1 MIDWSTIDTV
11 LLDMDGTL
19 LDLNF
24 DTHFWREHVP
34 LRYAEMHGIDIESAR
49 EKLYPRFRAMEGTMD
64 WYCVDYW
71 SRELELDIVML
82 KEEVDHLIQVFPN
95 VREFLDRLREQ
106 GKHVTLVT
114 NAHQKSLQLK
124 MNRTQLAGHLDDIV
138 CAHELGLPKEE
149 QVFWS
154 RLHSMMPYD
163 AERTLLIDDNLSILR
178 SARQYGIAHLLAV
191 YQPDSG
197 MPPRETGEFPAI
209 RGFTD
214 IMP

>member
-209 RGFTD
+209 HGFTD

>member
-1 MIDWSTIDTV
+1 MIDWSTIDTI

-49 EKLYPRFRAMEGTMD
+49 EKLYPRFRAVEGTMD

-71 SRELELDIVML
+71 SRELELDIAML

-95 VREFLDRLREQ
+95 VREFLDRLRQ
-106 GKHVTLVT
+106 QNKHVVLVT

-124 MNRTQLAGHLDDIV
+124 MHRTQLAGHMDDII

-149 QVFWS
+149 QSFWG
-154 RLHSMMPYD
+154 RLHAMMPYD
-163 AERTLLIDDNLSILR
+163 AEHTLLIDDNLSILR
-178 SARQYGIAHLLAV
+178 SARQYGIEHLLAV
-191 YQPDSG
+191 YQPDSA
-197 MPPRETGEFPAI
+197 MPPRDTGEFPAI
-209 RGFTD
+209 RGFAD